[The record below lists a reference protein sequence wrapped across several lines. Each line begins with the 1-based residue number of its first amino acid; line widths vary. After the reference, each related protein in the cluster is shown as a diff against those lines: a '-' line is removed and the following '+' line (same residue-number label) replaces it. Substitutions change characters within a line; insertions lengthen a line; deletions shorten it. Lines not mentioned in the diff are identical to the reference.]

1 MVIRKTLDISEI
13 HGTQGPQMHTD
24 AQECAVAQTWE
35 FFRKLKVAF
44 TRIPRLASEYKAS
57 LAYMVMSAKVT

>member
-1 MVIRKTLDISEI
+1 
-13 HGTQGPQMHTD
+13 MHTD